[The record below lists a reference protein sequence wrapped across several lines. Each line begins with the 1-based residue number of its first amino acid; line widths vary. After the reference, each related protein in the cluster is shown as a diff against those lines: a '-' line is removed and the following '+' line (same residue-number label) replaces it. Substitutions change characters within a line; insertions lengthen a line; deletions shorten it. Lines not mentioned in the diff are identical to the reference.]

1 MSLSDRLRALEQ
13 NDRQQQQEIEALK
26 AQLGALLDALAQED
40 AEDQEPPA
48 MTLDG
53 DQAGGERDQS
63 EPL

>member
-13 NDRQQQQEIEALK
+13 NDRQQQQEIEVLK
-26 AQLGALLDALAQED
+26 DQLRALLDALAQED

-53 DQAGGERDQS
+53 GSAGGERDQS